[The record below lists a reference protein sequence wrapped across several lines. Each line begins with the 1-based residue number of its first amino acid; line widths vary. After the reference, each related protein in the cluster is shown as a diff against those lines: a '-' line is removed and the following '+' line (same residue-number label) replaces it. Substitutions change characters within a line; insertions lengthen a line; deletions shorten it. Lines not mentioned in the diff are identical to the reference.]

1 LEIVLVSRLSLIIII
16 LGGIIAVILVV
27 IYPSY
32 QNDIHAARERVMS
45 GSQVIETKCGPIEYA
60 TTGEGPPVLV
70 VHGAG
75 GGYDQG
81 LWIARDNMD
90 EGFRIIAPS
99 RFGYLRTPLPQ
110 DASPA
115 AQADAHACL
124 LDALNIS
131 KVAVLGVS
139 AGAPSSMQF
148 ALRFPERTSSLVL
161 IVPGTYSPENPV
173 ESPNPVP
180 LPFILSMISKSDFP
194 LWVAMK
200 VYPSSVLFTVG
211 VPPSSQAM
219 LTDAQKDELMRSLL
233 PFSPRIDGMVNEA
246 KIASAL
252 DRYPLENITAPTLV
266 ISAVDDPWKTFDAA
280 QYTAENI
287 PGAKFIGF
295 ETGGHLLI
303 GQKEEVR
310 SDVVQSITQH
320 AIAG

>member
-1 LEIVLVSRLSLIIII
+1 MSRFSLIITI
-16 LGGIIAVILVV
+16 LGGIMAVIFIVT
-27 IYPSY
+27 YQSY
-32 QNDIHAARERVMS
+32 QNDIRTAQERVMS
-45 GSQVIETKCGPIEYA
+45 GSRVIETRCGPIEYA
-60 TTGEGPPVLV
+60 TIGEGPPVLV

-81 LWIARDNMD
+81 LWVARDNVG

-124 LDALNIS
+124 LDSLNIS
-131 KVAVLGVS
+131 KVAVVGIS

-148 ALRFPERTSSLVL
+148 ALRYPERTSSLVL
-161 IVPGTYSPENPV
+161 IVPGTYTPENPV
-173 ESPNPVP
+173 ESPGPAP
-180 LPFILSMISKSDFP
+180 LPFVFSTIFKSDFP

-200 VYPSSVLFTVG
+200 VDPSSVLYALG
-211 VPPSSQAM
+211 VPPSSQAR
-219 LTDAQKDELMRSLL
+219 LTDTQKDELMSSLL
-233 PFSPRIDGMVNEA
+233 PYSPRIDGMVNEG
-246 KIASAL
+246 KVFSVL

-266 ISAVDDPWKTFDAA
+266 ISAADDPWKTYDAA
-280 QYTAENI
+280 KYTAENI

-303 GQKEEVR
+303 GQEEEVR
-310 SDVVQSITQH
+310 SEVAQFIKRQLE
-320 AIAG
+320 A

>member
-1 LEIVLVSRLSLIIII
+1 
-16 LGGIIAVILVV
+16 
-27 IYPSY
+27 
-32 QNDIHAARERVMS
+32 M
-45 GSQVIETKCGPIEYA
+45 
-60 TTGEGPPVLV
+60 LV

-81 LWIARDNMD
+81 LWIARDSVG

-131 KVAVLGVS
+131 KVAVVGVS

-148 ALRFPERTSSLVL
+148 ALRYPERTSSLVL
-161 IVPGTYSPENPV
+161 IVPETYTPEKPV
-173 ESPNPVP
+173 ESPSPVP
-180 LPFILSMISKSDFP
+180 LPFILSMIFKSDFP

-200 VYPSSVLFTVG
+200 VYPSSVLYTIG
-211 VPPSSQAM
+211 VPPSFQAR

-233 PFSPRIDGMVNEA
+233 PFSPRIDGMVNEG
-246 KIASAL
+246 KIASSL
-252 DRYPLENITAPTLV
+252 NRYPLENITAPTLV
-266 ISAVDDPWKTFDAA
+266 ISAADDPWKTYDAA
-280 QYTAENI
+280 KYTAENI

-303 GQKEEVR
+303 GQEEEVR
-310 SDVVQSITQH
+310 SEVAQFIKQH
-320 AIAG
+320 N